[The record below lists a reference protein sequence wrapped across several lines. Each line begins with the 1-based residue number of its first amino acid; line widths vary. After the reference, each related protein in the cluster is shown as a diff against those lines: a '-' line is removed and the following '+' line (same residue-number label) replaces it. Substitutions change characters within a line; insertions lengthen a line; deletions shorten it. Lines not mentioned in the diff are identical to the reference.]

1 MAASGGKIEG
11 FLRGLIRTGALEI
24 ILPGGRR
31 LVLGDGSSTP
41 VVVRIADALTL
52 ARIAAGPY
60 LGVGEAYMDGRLV
73 IERGTIRDLLDL
85 GSRNASAAAARAP
98 RRRDPGPLRRW
109 WKTRRDEGINRA
121 AARRNVAHHYDLSLD
136 LYRRF
141 LDPDMQYSCA
151 YFTDPGVT
159 LDDAQIAKKRHIAAK
174 LNVAEGQHVLDIGCG
189 WGGMALSLAAW
200 TGAKVDGVTLSNEQL
215 CVAQAR
221 AEAEGLASR
230 VRFSLT
236 DYRDVTEKYDRIV
249 SVGMFEHV
257 GQANYQEFFNAV
269 ADRLADDGVAVIH
282 SIGSSQSPGPT
293 NPFTTRYIFPG
304 AYVPSLSEVLPAVER
319 AGLRVTDIEILRLH
333 YAETLRCWL
342 ERFAA
347 HRDEIVALYDERFC
361 RMWECYLAGAEMGF
375 RYGGHMNFQLQL
387 TKSIDALPMTRD
399 YMGEAERALA
409 TAARAAA

>member
-1 MAASGGKIEG
+1 MAASGGKIEA
-11 FLRGLIRTGALEI
+11 FLRGLIRSGSLEI
-24 ILPGGRR
+24 VLPGGRR
-31 LVLGDGSSTP
+31 LVLGDGSGTP
-41 VVVRIADALTL
+41 VAVRVTDALTL

-60 LGVGEAYMDGRLV
+60 LGLGEAYMDGRLMM
-73 IERGTIRDLLDL
+73 ERGTIRDLLDL
-85 GSRNASAAAARAP
+85 GSRNAATAP
-98 RRRDPGPLRRW
+98 RGLQPGPLKRW
-109 WKTRRDEGINRA
+109 WKTLRDDSITRV

-141 LDPDMQYSCA
+141 LDTDLQYSCA
-151 YFTDPGVT
+151 YFTDPGMS

-174 LNVAEGQHVLDIGCG
+174 LNVAQGQSVLDIGCG

-200 TGAKVDGVTLSNEQL
+200 TGAAVDGVTLSIEQL
-215 CVAQAR
+215 SVARTRAQAQ
-221 AEAEGLASR
+221 GLASR

-236 DYRDVTEKYDRIV
+236 DYRDVTQTYDRIV

-257 GQANYQEFFNAV
+257 GKRHYQEFFDKI
-269 ADRLADDGVAVIH
+269 ADLLAEDGVAVIH

-293 NPFTTRYIFPG
+293 NPFTTKYVFPG

-333 YAETLRCWL
+333 YARTLACWL

-347 HRDEIVALYDERFC
+347 NRAEIAALYDERFC

-387 TKSIDALPMTRD
+387 TKRVDALPTTRD
-399 YMGEAERALA
+399 YIGDGEKALDIQSRQ
-409 TAARAAA
+409 AA